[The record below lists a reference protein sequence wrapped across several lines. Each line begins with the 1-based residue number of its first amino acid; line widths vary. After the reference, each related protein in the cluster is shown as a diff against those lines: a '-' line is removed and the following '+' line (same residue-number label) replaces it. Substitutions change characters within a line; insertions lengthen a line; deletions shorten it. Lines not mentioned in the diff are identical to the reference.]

1 MAACT
6 SPSAANRSRIVQ
18 MSKSAISTA
27 GTSAQVSGALT
38 VACGRAR
45 TLYALA
51 IVWSRAIR
59 L

>member
-6 SPSAANRSRIVQ
+6 SPSSAKRSRIVQ
-18 MSKSAISTA
+18 MSKSATSQP
-27 GTSAQVSGALT
+27 GSSAQVTGALT
-38 VACGRAR
+38 VASGRAR
-45 TLYALA
+45 TLYAEA